1 MEWIMYNRN
10 AKRIVRDVDPLLAA
24 FVERRRRR
32 ALQALNP
39 QPDRAISVTRIA
51 LNGGKSCDFVLVKSE
66 LGSIGEFVLR
76 QSRCNTLI
84 QLDERLD
91 VIKQARQPPCGQFV
105 FYIYFGGHGERD
117 P

>member
-1 MEWIMYNRN
+1 
-10 AKRIVRDVDPLLAA
+10 
-24 FVERRRRR
+24 
-32 ALQALNP
+32 
-39 QPDRAISVTRIA
+39 
-51 LNGGKSCDFVLVKSE
+51 VLVKSK

-76 QSRCNTLI
+76 QSRRNALI

-105 FYIYFGGHGERD
+105 FYIYLGGHVERD